1 MIFSGLLAATGLLL
15 VCFKIL
21 GRLVIT
27 HQVWFDILI
36 TSILMIT
43 LAGTYSGMMAAMI
56 GGLATSIFLMFL
68 KSEEKTS

>member
-15 VCFKIL
+15 VGFKIF